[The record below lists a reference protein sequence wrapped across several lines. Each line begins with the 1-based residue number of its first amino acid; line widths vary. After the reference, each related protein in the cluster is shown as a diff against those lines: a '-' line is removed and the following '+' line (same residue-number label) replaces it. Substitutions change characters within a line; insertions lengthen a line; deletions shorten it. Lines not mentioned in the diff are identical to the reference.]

1 MSASLA
7 ISVVICTR
15 NRPDDL
21 AACLASLA
29 GQSRPA
35 DEIVVVDASDDDRSG
50 VRVAAWHGPC
60 PVVYRTASPGLTRQ
74 RNRGV
79 ELARGGVLT
88 FLDDDVVL
96 EPGYLAAIAACF
108 AADPALGGAEGTIA
122 HPGLRGRRRLGNA
135 LRGLLLMDNVGRR
148 RVKRS
153 GAVAYDPAPGA
164 PRRVDCLSGCNMSF
178 RRSVFARH
186 RFDEWYD
193 GYGLGEDLD
202 FSYRVS
208 REWPL
213 VQTPAARL
221 EHRQSPAG
229 RERLPRLQEMSA
241 LNRYRFVRRHLPAG
255 PLTWAAF
262 AWGQV
267 GELLSL
273 LKAGDRAALGGRLRG
288 YRRIL
293 AGHAR

>member
-1 MSASLA
+1 MTLPLRV
-7 ISVVICTR
+7 SVVICTR

-21 AACLASLA
+21 AVCLASLA
-29 GQSRPA
+29 AQTRPP
-35 DEIVVVDASDDDRSG
+35 DEVVVVDASDDGRSAAC
-50 VRVAAWHGPC
+50 VAGWRGPC
-60 PVVYRTASPGLTRQ
+60 PAWHHRAAPGLTRQ

-79 ELARGGVLT
+79 ELTRGDVVT

-96 EPGYLAAIAACF
+96 DHGYLEAVAARFI
-108 AADPALGGAEGTIA
+108 ADPEVGGVEGTIA
-122 HPGLRGRRRLGNA
+122 HPGLRGRRRIGNA

-153 GAVAYDPAPGA
+153 GAVAYDPAPAGF
-164 PRRVDCLSGCNMSF
+164 RRVDCLSGCNMSF
-178 RRSVFARH
+178 RRAVFDRF

-208 REWPL
+208 RVWPL

-221 EHRQSPAG
+221 EHRQSPAA
-229 RERLPRLQEMSA
+229 RDRAARLHEMSA
-241 LNRYRFVRRHLPAG
+241 LNRYRFVRRHLP
-255 PLTWAAF
+255 PSLLTWAAF
-262 AWGQV
+262 GWCQL
-267 GELLSL
+267 GELLAL
-273 LKAGDRAALGGRLRG
+273 VKAGDRAALGGRLRG

-293 AGHAR
+293 AGDAR